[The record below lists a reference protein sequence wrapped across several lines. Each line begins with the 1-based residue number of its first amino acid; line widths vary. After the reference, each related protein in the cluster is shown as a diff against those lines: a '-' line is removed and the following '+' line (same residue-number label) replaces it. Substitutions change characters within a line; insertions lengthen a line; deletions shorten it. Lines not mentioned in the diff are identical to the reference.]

1 MFHHD
6 PLEPLHYQVILETA
20 RQRQADY
27 VRHLLRRSAS
37 KPGNRPHG
45 LFVVPFV
52 FLPLACGYLLSYVFR
67 TINGSIA
74 DELIHEFSL
83 NAGSLGLLTSD
94 YFLAFAI
101 SAILIGVALD
111 AFGPRLVQGCLMSI
125 AAVGAV
131 VFAMAPGPFALVAGR
146 TLIGLGV
153 AGGLMAGLKAHA
165 LWIPPRYL
173 PLANGGLMMFGGL
186 GAIVATLPVGVIDT
200 RIGWRGTFLLLAAV
214 SLAASVSVFALVPR
228 RPASEGRLRS
238 RDALQGFID
247 AVTDRRFLRV
257 APLSA
262 SVVGTSFAIHG
273 LWAARWL
280 KDVDC
285 FAPDDVLDGLLAIG
299 AGLTLGSLA
308 IGVAAMGLAKL
319 QVSCTKAFGWFCA
332 AFIALQAGVQLN
344 SASVAMH
351 PLGSRGRLRLHG
363 RVELLNI
370 GQHVPGGGRRARQ
383 QRIER
388 AASDGRLGCAGR
400 HGSRHRAVGSR
411 PAGPL
416 SSPGLSRRLR
426 HAACDADRGA
436 GVVRAER
443 TVRTR
448 GLAGRAAGTVGGGAV
463 TWTTDGTEAAHR
475 ARRSYQLIAARLLLL
490 ETAHCDGMP

>member
-344 SASVAMH
+344 LPLSQCILWGAVGAFGCMGVLSYSILDSMFPAAVVGRANSALNVLHLTAAWAVQAGMGAVIGRWA
-351 PLGSRGRLRLHG
+351 PGQLGHYPVL
-363 RVELLNI
+363 
-370 GQHVPGGGRRARQ
+370 AY
-383 QRIER
+383 R
-388 AASDGRLGCAGR
+388 AAFAMPLAMQIAALAWFVLSAQLERE
-400 HGSRHRAVGSR
+400 GS
-411 PAGPL
+411 
-416 SSPGLSRRLR
+416 
-426 HAACDADRGA
+426 
-436 GVVRAER
+436 
-443 TVRTR
+443 
-448 GLAGRAAGTVGGGAV
+448 LAGLR
-463 TWTTDGTEAAHR
+463 E
-475 ARRSYQLIAARLLLL
+475 RSVEVQ
-490 ETAHCDGMP
+490 

>member
-1 MFHHD
+1 M
-6 PLEPLHYQVILETA
+6 ILETA

-27 VRHLLRRSAS
+27 VRHLLRRSDD
-37 KPGNRPHG
+37 KRGYQPHG

-67 TINGSIA
+67 TINGSIS
-74 DELIHEFSL
+74 DELIYQFSL
-83 NAGSLGLLTSD
+83 DVGSLGLLTSV

-101 SAILIGVALD
+101 SAIPIGVALD

-186 GAIVATLPVGVIDT
+186 GAIVATLPVSVIDA
-200 RIGWRGTFLLLAAV
+200 RIGWRGTFLLLAAI
-214 SLAASVSVFALVPR
+214 SLAASVSVFAMVPR
-228 RPASEGRLRS
+228 RPASEGRLCG
-238 RDALQGFID
+238 RDALQGFIG

-262 SVVGTSFAIHG
+262 SVVGTSFAVHG

-285 FAPDDVLDGLLAIG
+285 FAPDAVLDGLLAMG
-299 AGLTLGSLA
+299 AGLNSRLAGDRLGRRGPSE
-308 IGVAAMGLAKL
+308 AACKL
-319 QVSCTKAFGWFCA
+319 HEGIRLVLRRLHRPPSGCPTEFAR
-332 AFIALQAGVQLN
+332 
-344 SASVAMH
+344 VAMR
-351 PLGSRGRLRLHG
+351 PLGSRGRLWLHG
-363 RVELLNI
+363 RAELLDA
-370 GQHVPGGGRRARQ
+370 GQHVPRGARGARQ
-383 QRIER
+383 
-388 AASDGRLGCAGR
+388 
-400 HGSRHRAVGSR
+400 
-411 PAGPL
+411 
-416 SSPGLSRRLR
+416 
-426 HAACDADRGA
+426 
-436 GVVRAER
+436 
-443 TVRTR
+443 
-448 GLAGRAAGTVGGGAV
+448 
-463 TWTTDGTEAAHR
+463 
-475 ARRSYQLIAARLLLL
+475 
-490 ETAHCDGMP
+490 